1 MDTSKLK
8 DLKYRTYD
16 FSIQLIKFIGTV
28 EVKQFYYSMLDQ
40 VLRSGTSISAN
51 VIEGRSGSSLRDL
64 INFYRIALKS
74 SNETKYW
81 LCLLRDGLELDKIE
95 INQLLKEAD
104 EISRIIAK
112 SIITMKNKRKE
123 VKKGDS

>member
-1 MDTSKLK
+1 MDTSKPK

-28 EVKQFYYSMLDQ
+28 EVKQVYCSMLDQ
-40 VLRSGTSISAN
+40 VLRSGTSIGAN

-81 LCLLRDGLELDKIE
+81 LCLLRDGLELDKIKLTSFLKRLTKSQE
-95 INQLLKEAD
+95 LLQ
-104 EISRIIAK
+104 R
-112 SIITMKNKRKE
+112 
-123 VKKGDS
+123 V

>member
-1 MDTSKLK
+1 
-8 DLKYRTYD
+8 
-16 FSIQLIKFIGTV
+16 
-28 EVKQFYYSMLDQ
+28 MLDQ

>member
-16 FSIQLIKFIGTV
+16 FSIQLIKFIGT
-28 EVKQFYYSMLDQ
+28 
-40 VLRSGTSISAN
+40 SIGAN